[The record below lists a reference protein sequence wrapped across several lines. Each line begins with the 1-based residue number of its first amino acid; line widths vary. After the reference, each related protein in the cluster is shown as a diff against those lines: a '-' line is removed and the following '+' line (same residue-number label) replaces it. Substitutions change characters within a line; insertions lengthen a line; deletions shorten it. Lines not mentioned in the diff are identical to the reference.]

1 MIRRIFFLV
10 FIGFLLTPLVPYAKT
25 DVSGSYKHGGGDHIT
40 IQIKVSAPPPMAFIV
55 LQHLPKGVKL
65 LSADPRPSGSGKG
78 ASSVKW
84 LFKHARPGKHKLKMQ
99 LSKPVDPKQL
109 RGEIRFRHPQSGAM
123 ITRKI
128 R

>member
-10 FIGFLLTPLVPYAKT
+10 FIGALLTPLVLHAQT
-25 DVSGSYKHGGGDHIT
+25 DVVGSYQDGGGKHVT
-40 IQIKVSAPPPMAFIV
+40 IKIKVSEPPPMAFIV

-65 LSADPRPSGSGKG
+65 LSAVPGPSGSGKG

-99 LSKPVDPKQL
+99 LSKAVDPKQL
-109 RGEIRFRHPQSGAM
+109 KGEIRFRHPKSGAM

>member
-10 FIGFLLTPLVPYAKT
+10 FIGVLLTPLVLHAQT
-25 DVSGSYKHGGGDHIT
+25 DVSGSYQYGGGEHVT
-40 IQIKVSAPPPMAFIV
+40 IKIKVSKPPPMAFIV

-65 LSADPRPSGSGKG
+65 VSADPRPSGSGKG

-84 LFKHARPGKHKLKMQ
+84 LFKHARPGMHILKMRF
-99 LSKPVDPKQL
+99 SKPVDPRQL
-109 RGEIRFRHPQSGAM
+109 SGEIRFRHPKSDAM

>member
-1 MIRRIFFLV
+1 MIRRILFLV
-10 FIGFLLTPLVPYAKT
+10 FIGSLLTPLVLHAKT
-25 DVSGSYKHGGGDHIT
+25 DVSGSYQHGGGNNVI
-40 IQIKVSAPPPMAFIV
+40 IKIKVSEPPPMAFIV
-55 LQHLPKGVKL
+55 LQHLPKGVRL

-78 ASSVKW
+78 ASSIKW
-84 LFKHARPGKHKLKMQ
+84 LFKHARSGKHILKMH
-99 LSKPVDPKQL
+99 LSKSVDTKQL

>member
-10 FIGFLLTPLVPYAKT
+10 FIGSLLTPLVLYAKT
-25 DVSGSYKHGGGDHIT
+25 DVSGSYKQGGGQHVT
-40 IQIKVSAPPPMAFIV
+40 IKIKVSEPPPMAFIV
-55 LQHLPKGVKL
+55 LQHVPKGVQL
-65 LSADPRPSGSGKG
+65 LSADPRPSGKGNG

-84 LFKHARPGKHKLKMQ
+84 LFKHARPGKHILKMHF
-99 LSKPVDPKQL
+99 SKPVDPKQL
-109 RGEIRFRHPQSGAM
+109 SGEIRFRHPKSGVM